1 MGAAFVVPV
10 CMYVTVP
17 FELSLMKS
25 VGCAVL
31 KMKSLLSLHQ
41 LSIIA
46 GAMLAVLLWDFPVIT
61 ISVIETAVHLTNT
74 PVHFAMLTGLY

>member
-10 CMYVTVP
+10 CLYVTVP
-17 FELSLMKS
+17 FELSPMKS

-46 GAMLAVLLWDFPVIT
+46 GAMLAVF
-61 ISVIETAVHLTNT
+61 SVGFSGNYHQCNRDGGT
-74 PVHFAMLTGLY
+74 PD